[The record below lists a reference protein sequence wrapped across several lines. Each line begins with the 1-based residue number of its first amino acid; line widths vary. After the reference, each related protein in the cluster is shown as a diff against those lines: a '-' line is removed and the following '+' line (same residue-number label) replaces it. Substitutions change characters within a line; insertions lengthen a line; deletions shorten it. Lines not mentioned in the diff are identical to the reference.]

1 MLGSLHCHARLHD
14 QSFFSCELEQD
25 EGAMH
30 TGATGFDLTTLGIQ
44 VAELIKRG
52 IRLGLHE
59 CRDDLPPLG
68 INPRRIATSMG
79 VRSITPG
86 PAKTRD
92 EFSHEPR
99 ADGKT
104 LG

>member
-14 QSFFSCELEQD
+14 QSFFSCELEPD
-25 EGAMH
+25 EGSMH
-30 TGATGFDLTTLGIQ
+30 TGATGCDLTTLGIQ

-59 CRDDLPPLG
+59 GGDDLPPLG

-86 PAKTRD
+86 TAKTRD
-92 EFSHEPR
+92 ELSYKTR